1 MSRLHCALN
10 KNNFEA
16 SVDFYNKI
24 FGLLPV
30 RLEDV
35 YDIPFT
41 SVSSFVLLMSSLTMV
56 LAHNAIEKSDKE
68 RTNFWLLSTGL
79 LGAVFLAV
87 QIYEFTE
94 FYHKGFELSTNIF
107 SSTFYV
113 LTGFHGLH
121 VFIGVVFL
129 IGLWIIGQR
138 QKGLSL
144 DSGFNL
150 EFIALYWHFVDIVWI
165 VLFTVVYLI

>member
-1 MSRLHCALN
+1 
-10 KNNFEA
+10 
-16 SVDFYNKI
+16 
-24 FGLLPV
+24 
-30 RLEDV
+30 
-35 YDIPFT
+35 
-41 SVSSFVLLMSSLTMV
+41 MV
-56 LAHNAIEKSDKE
+56 LAHNALENEDQEKT
-68 RTNFWLLSTGL
+68 RVWLLATAM
-79 LGAVFLAV
+79 LGSVFLAG

>member
-1 MSRLHCALN
+1 MIFKGR
-10 KNNFEA
+10 
-16 SVDFYNKI
+16 DFPGIK
-24 FGLLPV
+24 LT
-30 RLEDV
+30 DV

-56 LAHNAIEKSDKE
+56 LAHNALENSDQEKT
-68 RTNFWLLSTGL
+68 RVWLLATAM
-79 LGAVFLAV
+79 LGSVFLAG

-121 VFIGVVFL
+121 VTGGVIYL
-129 IGLWIIGQR
+129 LWVAFRVKRGYYDKKGFEII
-138 QKGLSL
+138 
-144 DSGFNL
+144 
-150 EFIALYWHFVDIVWI
+150 EIAGLYWHFVDLVWVFI
-165 VLFTVVYLI
+165 FAFFYLL